1 MHRSSQDHT
10 PNCPAETFPD
20 FTGKRLRSETIR
32 EVFAVNSSRNPLK
45 YKHYSQCVFYLQF
58 ERGKVVG
65 NVRNETASCIS
76 ISPQDLTLKG
86 AVETFEAIP
95 LNSALNWGFSIESFA
110 SVDCNHLITL
120 VSQTQC
126 LFQ

>member
-1 MHRSSQDHT
+1 MHRSSQDLT
-10 PNCPAETFPD
+10 PTCPAETFPD

-65 NVRNETASCIS
+65 N
-76 ISPQDLTLKG
+76 
-86 AVETFEAIP
+86 AV
-95 LNSALNWGFSIESFA
+95 FSE
-110 SVDCNHLITL
+110 L
-120 VSQTQC
+120 VSGQNSLLTGNFTEKNRNFG
-126 LFQ
+126 LFRTVF